1 MVILMTF
8 VAMLGI
14 YGIASRNFILVFLK
28 FYISMVLTVYV
39 IVTASEGDHW
49 SGQVSVQDARSHD
62 LVQLQRS

>member
-1 MVILMTF
+1 
-8 VAMLGI
+8 
-14 YGIASRNFILVFLK
+14 
-28 FYISMVLTVYV
+28 VLTVYV